1 MADESTSPSTSNPNT
16 SWSNPQVIIAL
27 ITGLVSV
34 LVTVIGVLPNL
45 INANE
50 ATATPTAMAVVLI
63 VATATDVPLLPTSTP
78 EAQTVS
84 TDSPTAAPTTQPTSE
99 PTTQP
104 TAEPT
109 TEAPTE
115 APAATNSPSPNVLLI
130 YDNVS
135 FSLVNTSGRRLS
147 LANVTFQ
154 SGSRIW
160 EALAWANHR
169 RIPNGN
175 CLRIRDASAGNR
187 NPPGE
192 CSELLSLLLIGK
204 TVMFW
209 TEADTFDVLQGS
221 TVIATCTTDTDRCAI
236 YVPQN

>member
-1 MADESTSPSTSNPNT
+1 MADESSPSSSPSTSSN

-27 ITGLVSV
+27 ITGLVSI
-34 LVTVIGVLPNL
+34 LVTVIGILPNL
-45 INANE
+45 IDADE
-50 ATATPTAMAVVLI
+50 ATATPTAIAAVI
-63 VATATDVPLLPTSTP
+63 VVTATDLPSTPTP
-78 EAQTVS
+78 EAQTIA
-84 TDSPTAAPTTQPTSE
+84 TDSPTTAPTMVVLTAE
-99 PTTQP
+99 EP

-109 TEAPTE
+109 IE
-115 APAATNSPSPNVLLI
+115 SPPPNVLLI
-130 YDNVS
+130 YDDVA

-154 SGSRIW
+154 SGSRSF
-160 EALAWANHR
+160 EAVGWANHG

-192 CSELLSLLLIGK
+192 CSDLLSLLLIGQ
-204 TVMFW
+204 TAMFW
-209 TEADTFDVLQGS
+209 TESDTFDVRQGS
-221 TVIATCTTDTDRCAI
+221 AVIATCTTDTDRCAI

>member
-1 MADESTSPSTSNPNT
+1 MADESTSSSSPNT
-16 SWSNPQVIIAL
+16 SNNGWNNPQVIIAL

-63 VATATDVPLLPTSTP
+63 VATPTDVPLLPTSET
-78 EAQTVS
+78 QTL
-84 TDSPTAAPTTQPTSE
+84 PTAVPTTESSTAPTTAPTI
-99 PTTQP
+99 QP
-104 TAEPT
+104 TAEST
-109 TEAPTE
+109 TAPV
-115 APAATNSPSPNVLLI
+115 ATNSPSPNVLLI

-147 LANVTFQ
+147 LDNVTFQ

-160 EALAWANHR
+160 ESLAWANHR

-175 CLRIRDASAGNR
+175 CMRIRDASVSNR

-192 CSELLSLLLIGK
+192 CSELLSLILIGGSA
-204 TVMFW
+204 MFW

-221 TVIATCTTDTDRCAI
+221 QVIATCTTDTDRCAI
-236 YVPQN
+236 YIPQD